1 MNIPEITRKYL
12 NAVNPA
18 RLDKT
23 VRELAVLDRVQ
34 TSEGLHLAGER
45 AVEILARDGIEAR
58 IHRYASANDVMYGPI
73 RTSDKRFVREAWCE
87 LEEEDGRRIADY
99 GGNACSVC
107 DGCGPC
113 PRTEEPVELI
123 WMNRGT
129 EESAYADV
137 DFNGKAVFFDEQT
150 RHIGC
155 DWLFERGIVCIVQ
168 AYRGRNGR
176 KILPSPEK
184 RAVLDKLI
192 GWEYTPFKGATFIV
206 NYEECVRIKRLFY
219 RLRREGRVPH
229 VRCFADIVFGAD
241 TIDTVEAF
249 LPGSTDEE
257 VVVAAHLCHPQNSC
271 NDNLSG
277 VASAIELMRATKR
290 MLERG
295 DIPPLKRGIRML
307 FGGECISTHMYL
319 ESIGEEG
326 RKKILAGI
334 DMDMVGA
341 SQNGQNAPL
350 NLNETPHAMPSF
362 VGMLGAAVLN
372 EFVEEEHITGRYGNV
387 PLIRTHVMEFRGGS
401 DHGEFTDKVCGIP
414 MPMLGQEPDRF
425 FHSDQDKPETLD
437 MFVLRRSCA
446 FCGAYLG
453 TLSGLTE
460 DNVREI
466 IPYISERMVNRIHF
480 AAKKTRLGELK
491 EEWFPA
497 HVREFY
503 TFYSDGLDDFMRY
516 FEGDALSRVK
526 TVIESEKVNL
536 KREALLAAKRA
547 IGYPVAFPPF
557 RLTGGEWDV
566 KPKKTWFGETEDLMC
581 YAVHTGDSAKVKA
594 VEEYENNP
602 ANALWSHEGH
612 QFEYFMDGTR
622 TLGEI
627 TERTRLECYEKGSDE
642 ALFNHYRLLDTLEL
656 IEKY

>member
-12 NAVNPA
+12 NAVNPD

-23 VRELAVLDRVQ
+23 VRELAVFDRVQ
-34 TSEGLHLAGER
+34 TSEGLHKAAER
-45 AVEILARDGIEAR
+45 AVEILARDGIAAR
-58 IHRYASANDVMYGPI
+58 IHRYPSGKKVFYGPI
-73 RTSDKRFVREAWCE
+73 GTDDRHFVREAWCE

-99 GGNACSVC
+99 GGNSCGVI
-107 DGCGPC
+107 DGCGSC

-123 WMNRGT
+123 WMDRGGD
-129 EESAYADV
+129 ESAYADV
-137 DFNGKAVFFDEQT
+137 DFSGKAVFFDET
-150 RHIGC
+150 LRHTQCRWFYEKGAIC
-155 DWLFERGIVCIVQ
+155 VIQAFRG
-168 AYRGRNGR
+168 YNGR

-192 GWEYTPFKGATFIV
+192 GWQYTDFPGAAFTV
-206 NYEECVRIKRLFY
+206 NYEECVRIKRLFW
-219 RLRREGRVPH
+219 RLKRQGKVPH
-229 VRCFADIVFGAD
+229 VRCCADIDLGPD

-249 LPGSTDEE
+249 LPGETDEE

-319 ESIGEEG
+319 EEIGAEG

-362 VGMLGAAVLN
+362 TGMLGALVLN
-372 EFVEEEHITGRYGNV
+372 EFKEEEHITGRYGNV

-401 DHGEFTDKVCGIP
+401 DHGEFTDAVCGIP

-425 FHSDQDKPETLD
+425 FHSDRDKPETLD

-446 FCGAYLG
+446 FCGAFLG
-453 TLSGLTE
+453 TLSDLTE
-460 DNVREI
+460 DNVCEI
-466 IPYISERMVNRIHF
+466 IPAIAERMVDRIHF
-480 AAKKTRLGELK
+480 CGKKTRLGELK
-491 EEWFPA
+491 EECFPA

-503 TFYSDGLDDFMRY
+503 TFYTEGMDDFCRY
-516 FEGDALSRVK
+516 FEGDALDRVK
-526 TVIESEKVNL
+526 AVIVKEKQIM
-536 KREALLAAKRA
+536 KREALMAAERA
-547 IGYPVAFPPF
+547 IGYPVEFPPM
-557 RLTGGEWDV
+557 RLTGGKWDR
-566 KPKKTWFGETEDLMC
+566 KPLKTWFGETEDLYS
-581 YAVHTGDSAKVKA
+581 YAKHLGEDKFQALMA
-594 VEEYENNP
+594 YEDDP

-612 QFEYFMDGTR
+612 QFQYFMDGTH

-627 TERTRLECYEKGSDE
+627 VERTQLECYEKGTDE
-642 ALFNHYRLLDTLEL
+642 ALANMADMLDKLGL
-656 IEKY
+656 IEWQN